1 MSSVC
6 NHLQFEN
13 TIDIS
18 FFSGKMSQRQP
29 IGGPPSDTW
38 PYTKKSYV
46 MRGLLV
52 LCGTFKYAPSM
63 PNVCT
68 PHLEY
73 PWANVVNELGQLFYT
88 MGP

>member
-1 MSSVC
+1 MNSVC

-38 PYTKKSYV
+38 PAIYGFYLGSYLSV
-46 MRGLLV
+46 FLD
-52 LCGTFKYAPSM
+52 TS
-63 PNVCT
+63 NV
-68 PHLEY
+68 HEVY
-73 PWANVVNELGQLFYT
+73 
-88 MGP
+88 